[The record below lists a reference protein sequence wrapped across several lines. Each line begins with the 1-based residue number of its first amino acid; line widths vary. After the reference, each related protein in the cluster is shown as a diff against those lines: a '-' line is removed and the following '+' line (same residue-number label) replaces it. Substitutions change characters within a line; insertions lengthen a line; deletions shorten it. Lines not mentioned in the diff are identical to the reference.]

1 MARRSSPSIASLI
14 SSPCVTN
21 CPNDP
26 YDRSASSNAAPRY
39 VGLSSMIGRSSSG
52 SATIPVLTRS
62 YRSFWYSVR
71 WKSLDS
77 R

>member
-1 MARRSSPSIASLI
+1 MARRSSPSIASRI
-14 SSPCVTN
+14 SSPSVTN
-21 CPNDP
+21 RPNEE
-26 YDRSASSNAAPRY
+26 YLRSASSNAAPRY
-39 VGLSSMIGRSSSG
+39 VAHCSMIGRSSSG

>member
-26 YDRSASSNAAPRY
+26 YDRSASSNAAPR
-39 VGLSSMIGRSSSG
+39 
-52 SATIPVLTRS
+52 
-62 YRSFWYSVR
+62 
-71 WKSLDS
+71 
-77 R
+77 

>member
-1 MARRSSPSIASLI
+1 MASLT

-21 CPNDP
+21 LPNDP
-26 YDRSASSNAAPRY
+26 YLRSASSNAAPRY
-39 VGLSSMIGRSSSG
+39 VALCSRIGRSSSG

-62 YRSFWYSVR
+62 KRSFWYPVR